1 MDVGSGN
8 SWPSNALSNFA
19 PHPFAFR
26 GVECN
31 SMEGL
36 LQSLKFDKPHIQI
49 EVCKLV
55 GYAAKKRGR
64 PRNKQWQKLQVLWW
78 NGEPMSRTSTS
89 YQEFLCEAF
98 DSLSKNT
105 SFARALLATQNSS
118 LTHSIGHSDLSKTVL
133 TEREFCRQLYRVRDI
148 LKKEVAV

>member
-19 PHPFAFR
+19 PHPFSFR

-36 LQSLKFDKPHIQI
+36 LQSFKFDKEHIQV

-55 GYAAKKRGR
+55 GYAAKRRGR
-64 PRNKQWQKLQVLWW
+64 PRNRQWQKLQCLWW
-78 NGEPMSRTSTS
+78 AGEQISRSSTT
-89 YQEFLCEAF
+89 YQELLTEAF
-98 DSLSKNT
+98 DSLARNS
-105 SFARALLATQNSS
+105 SFCRALLATGNST
-118 LTHSIGHSDLSKTVL
+118 LTHTIGNSDISKTVL
-133 TEREFCRQLYRVRDI
+133 TEREFCRQLYRVRDN
-148 LKKEVAV
+148 LKV

>member
-8 SWPSNALSNFA
+8 TWPSNALSNFA
-19 PHPFAFR
+19 PHPFLFR

-36 LQSLKFDKPHIQI
+36 LQSFKFDKEHIQI

-64 PRNKQWQKLQVLWW
+64 PRNRQWQKLQTLWW
-78 NGEPMSRTSTS
+78 NGEAYPRTSTA
-89 YQEFLCEAF
+89 YQELLTEAY
-98 DSLSKNT
+98 DSISMNA
-105 SFARALLATQNSS
+105 SFARAILATQNST
-118 LTHSIGHSDLSKTVL
+118 LTHSIGHSDVSKTVL
-133 TEREFCRQLYRVRDI
+133 TEREFCRQLYRVRDK
-148 LKKEVAV
+148 LKAIEV

>member
-19 PHPFAFR
+19 PHPFTFR

-36 LQSLKFDKPHIQI
+36 LQSLKFDKPHIQV

-64 PRNKQWQKLQVLWW
+64 PRNTHWQRVQKLWW
-78 NGEPMSRTSTS
+78 DGEPIPRTSIA
-89 YQEFLCEAF
+89 YQELLTEAY
-98 DSLSKNT
+98 DSISKNA

-118 LTHSIGHSDLSKTVL
+118 LTHSIGHSDVSKTVL
-133 TEREFCRQLYRVRDI
+133 TEREFCRQLYRVREK
-148 LKKEVAV
+148 LMA

>member
-19 PHPFAFR
+19 PHPFTFR

-36 LQSLKFDKPHIQI
+36 LQSFKFDKEHIQV

-64 PRNKQWQKLQVLWW
+64 PRNRQWQKLQTLWW
-78 NGEPMSRTSTS
+78 AGEAFQRTSTA
-89 YQEFLCEAF
+89 YQELLTEAY
-98 DSLSKNT
+98 DSISMNA
-105 SFARALLATQNSS
+105 SFARAILATQNST
-118 LTHSIGHSDLSKTVL
+118 LTHSIGHSDVSKTVL
-133 TEREFCRQLYRVRDI
+133 TEREFCRQLYRVRDN
-148 LKKEVAV
+148 LKV